1 MNSTPNANRKHI
13 AIFGKTNAGKSSLI
27 NSICGQ
33 EIAIVSE
40 NTGTTTDPV
49 FKAMELI
56 PLGPVLFIDTA
67 GLDDKSEIGKLRIK
81 KSLDVMKRTDFAL
94 YVMDINDIDDN
105 SYSNIK
111 LEFKKYNIPYLL
123 VINKIEDIDKDKLN
137 NIKEK

>member
-33 EIAIVSE
+33 EIAIVSDT
-40 NTGTTTDPV
+40 NGTTTDPV

-67 GLDDKSEIGKLRIK
+67 GLDDKSEIGKLRVK
-81 KSLDVMKRTDFAL
+81 KTMDIIKRTDFAL
-94 YVMDINDIDDN
+94 YVMDA
-105 SYSNIK
+105 
-111 LEFKKYNIPYLL
+111 
-123 VINKIEDIDKDKLN
+123 N
-137 NIKEK
+137 NIKMK